1 MSHNT
6 VFTLSLM
13 VYPIFDTLV
22 ATGRDFEEN
31 NI

>member
-6 VFTLSLM
+6 DFTLFLM

-22 ATGRDFEEN
+22 ATGQDFEEN
-31 NI
+31 DI